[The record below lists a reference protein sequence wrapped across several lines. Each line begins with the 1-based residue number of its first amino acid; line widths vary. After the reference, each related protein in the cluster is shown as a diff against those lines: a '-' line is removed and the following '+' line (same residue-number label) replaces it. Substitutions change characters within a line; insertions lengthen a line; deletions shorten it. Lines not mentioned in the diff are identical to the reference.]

1 MRSGTERRFNDLY
14 DRYFREVL
22 AYCLRRAPSADG
34 YDAANEVFAIAWRR
48 IEDVPD
54 GDAAVPWLFV
64 VAKRVL
70 YRRWRSTHRFRRLT
84 SRGVLQP
91 GPGVPDPETVVV
103 QQAEYDMVIE
113 ATSRLRPI
121 DREVL
126 YLAAWEG
133 MPHRQIA
140 EVLGCSIA
148 AVDQRLYRAK
158 NRLAK
163 QFDALSKGFARE
175 AMGGEPR

>member
-1 MRSGTERRFNDLY
+1 MRSSTERRFQELY
-14 DRYFREVL
+14 DRHFRDVL

-48 IEDVPD
+48 IEDVPE
-54 GDAAVPWLFV
+54 GQAAVPWLFV

-70 YRRWRSTHRFRRLT
+70 YRRWRSTHRFRRLANRT
-84 SRGVLQP
+84 MPAPSRAL
-91 GPGVPDPETVVV
+91 DPESVVV
-103 QQAEYDMVIE
+103 QRAEYDLVLE
-113 ATSRLRPI
+113 ATSRLRPG

-133 MPHRQIA
+133 LPHRQIA
-140 EVLGCSIA
+140 EVLGCSPA

-158 NRLAK
+158 QRLAK
-163 QFDALSKGFARE
+163 QFHTLNTGEAHR
-175 AMGGEPR
+175 AMGGER